1 MKFLNLTR
9 IKTYEVI
16 ADTTNYFRRKFNLA
30 NFIFSY
36 TTAYGQIILAVTDIV
51 QVFFTYLQDVAV
63 ENNILQAKRV
73 HSIYGMAK
81 LTGHD
86 PMRGASAFGDI
97 ELILKA
103 EYPPVK
109 MNTIYLYNY
118 MRIRCNENGLTYMLD
133 LGTDLMPIILGSA
146 VPNIKII
153 EGQFEVQFFQGTGED
168 LQSFNVKVPA
178 GRYIEHNKVLV
189 SINGQNYDK
198 IDSIYDFT
206 YGEKNFICK
215 TGLKGGVDLFFGRNN
230 DSNIP
235 KLGEQI
241 RVDYLMTNGRLGN
254 IDELDFSTFSFI
266 DNGYDILGNE
276 INLNSIFSIKVN
288 NTPQFGAD
296 PEDVELTRNLIS
308 LASRNK
314 FLHDEK
320 SIKYYFK
327 KMNLYS
333 YVDVRNE
340 YVDGN
345 GQFIVTLIP
354 DVLQKTGLEVDS
366 FNINLGKFLLSDNH
380 ITRLLNFTEKSGEKS
395 LSVSIDI
402 ENAIIKRY
410 VLYLIVYVFRNKDNY
425 IVNDITTKRE
435 IKSIINAYTIK
446 NVRTRHNVIPH
457 SDIVRIIDEIPFV
470 DSVKAIFVGE
480 ENEVTGGDKVGFNE
494 IGDIVVEKNELP
506 LIRGGWKDRNGVF
519 YEDDFDIQSSKMQSV
534 NVIINYID

>member
-1 MKFLNLTR
+1 
-9 IKTYEVI
+9 
-16 ADTTNYFRRKFNLA
+16 
-30 NFIFSY
+30 
-36 TTAYGQIILAVTDIV
+36 
-51 QVFFTYLQDVAV
+51 
-63 ENNILQAKRV
+63 
-73 HSIYGMAK
+73 
-81 LTGHD
+81 
-86 PMRGASAFGDI
+86 
-97 ELILKA
+97 
-103 EYPPVK
+103 
-109 MNTIYLYNY
+109 
-118 MRIRCNENGLTYMLD
+118 
-133 LGTDLMPIILGSA
+133 
-146 VPNIKII
+146 
-153 EGQFEVQFFQGTGED
+153 
-168 LQSFNVKVPA
+168 
-178 GRYIEHNKVLV
+178 
-189 SINGQNYDK
+189 
-198 IDSIYDFT
+198 
-206 YGEKNFICK
+206 
-215 TGLKGGVDLFFGRNN
+215 
-230 DSNIP
+230 
-235 KLGEQI
+235 
-241 RVDYLMTNGRLGN
+241 MTNGRLGN

-333 YVDVRNE
+333 YVDERNE

-446 NVRTRHNVIPH
+446 NLPRFILKESTSRPVFCNTSGIKVTMNC
-457 SDIVRIIDEIPFV
+457 PFP
-470 DSVKAIFVGE
+470 STYSFLSS
-480 ENEVTGGDKVGFNE
+480 T
-494 IGDIVVEKNELP
+494 
-506 LIRGGWKDRNGVF
+506 
-519 YEDDFDIQSSKMQSV
+519 YE
-534 NVIINYID
+534 